1 MIINPRELVAGT
13 IHLVSLPEIFLR
25 VNEMIDN
32 PHYSAADIG
41 RVIGQDTGLTARL
54 LKIVNSPFYLFPSK
68 IDTVSRAVT
77 IVGLHELRDLI
88 LATSIARIF
97 AGIPNDI
104 VDMDSFWRHSV
115 GCALV
120 AKGIAARRGEPHTE
134 RFFVA
139 GLLHDVGSLL
149 IYRKVPELAREAL
162 LRARHG
168 GETLCKAEQAV
179 IGCDHAAVGG
189 ELLRTWRLPKH
200 LEEAVAF
207 HHAPTLAGQYPLD
220 AAIVHLANII
230 ANAVLFG
237 SSGDTHIAPFEPA
250 AWDLTGL
257 SPDIIEPIVIE
268 AETQFSHTLEMIHPK
283 EH

>member
-1 MIINPRELVAGT
+1 MIISPRELVAGT
-13 IHLVSLPEIFLR
+13 IHLVSLPEVFVR

-41 RVIGQDTGLTARL
+41 RVISQDTGLAARL
-54 LKIVNSPFYLFPSK
+54 LKIVNSPFYGFPSK

-77 IVGLHELRDLI
+77 IVGLQELRELI
-88 LATSIARIF
+88 LATSTAKIF

-149 IYRKVPELAREAL
+149 IYRKTPELAREAL
-162 LRARHG
+162 LRARYR
-168 GETLCKAEQAV
+168 GEVLCKAEQAV
-179 IGCDHAAVGG
+179 VGCDHAAVGG
-189 ELLRTWRLPKH
+189 ELLHTWKLPKH

-207 HHAPTLAGQYPLD
+207 HHTPTLAGQYPLD

-230 ANAVLFG
+230 TNAVLFG
-237 SSGDTHIAPFEPA
+237 SSGDPHIAPFESA
-250 AWDLTGL
+250 AWDLAGL
-257 SPDIIEPIVIE
+257 SLDIIEPIVIE
-268 AETQFSHTLEMIHPK
+268 AETQFSQTLEMLHPK
-283 EH
+283 ER